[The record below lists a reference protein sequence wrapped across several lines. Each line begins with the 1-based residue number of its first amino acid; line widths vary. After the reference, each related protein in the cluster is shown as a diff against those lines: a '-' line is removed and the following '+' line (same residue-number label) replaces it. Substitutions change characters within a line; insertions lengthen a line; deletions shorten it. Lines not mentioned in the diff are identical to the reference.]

1 MPRFALGVF
10 KYSEKLESENIFISD
25 RRKYSLMDCWDNCT
39 GCVFCFL
46 AVLHVQQLFMEL
58 VHLGQV

>member
-10 KYSEKLESENIFISD
+10 KYSEKLESENIFIFPNGLLG
-25 RRKYSLMDCWDNCT
+25 YCT
-39 GCVFCFL
+39 GGVFCFL